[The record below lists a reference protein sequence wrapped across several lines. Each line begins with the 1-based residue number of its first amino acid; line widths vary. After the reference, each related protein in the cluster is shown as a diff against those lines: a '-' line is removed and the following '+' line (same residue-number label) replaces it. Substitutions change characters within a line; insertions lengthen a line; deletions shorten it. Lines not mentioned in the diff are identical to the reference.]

1 MRLRISKKTRSKLP
15 IAEDQAPLKTKEN
28 LEEYLQGAISFLQT
42 QQIALENTISI
53 LEKIACLAPTM
64 KADVI
69 RKVSKEEE
77 IESRKK
83 LKALRKQLKEVA
95 SLSFNQQPLFSVQDA
110 DTSFPLFDGAG
121 ANAPQIKQ
129 PSAPHYFKP
138 IQKTTHEVNLE
149 LVHSSLQAI
158 QEMLGQNNS
167 TAQDLQTSFKALA
180 SDPKSQAKLQFFEER
195 VKTWVSEMIEGQ
207 DGLSVQAN
215 ILSQRVD
222 GLVHGLQL
230 QHRQSDQK

>member
-1 MRLRISKKTRSKLP
+1 MRLRISKKTRGKIP

-42 QQIALENTISI
+42 QQIALERTISI
-53 LEKIACLAPTM
+53 LEEISQLAPTI
-64 KADVI
+64 KEDVI
-69 RKVSKEEE
+69 RKVSKEQELN
-77 IESRKK
+77 SRKK
-83 LKALRKQLKEVA
+83 LKALRKELKILA
-95 SLSFNQQPLFSVQDA
+95 RLSFNKQALFSSEDA

-121 ANAPQIKQ
+121 ENTPHIKQ
-129 PSAPHYFKP
+129 PSAPHYYKP
-138 IQKTTHEVNLE
+138 IQKTGHDINLE

-180 SDPKSQAKLQFFEER
+180 SDPDSRTKLQFFEER
-195 VKTWVSEMIEGQ
+195 VKTWVSEIIDGQ
-207 DGLSVQAN
+207 DGLSVQAH

-222 GLVHGLQL
+222 GLVRGLQE
-230 QHRQSDQK
+230 DQAL